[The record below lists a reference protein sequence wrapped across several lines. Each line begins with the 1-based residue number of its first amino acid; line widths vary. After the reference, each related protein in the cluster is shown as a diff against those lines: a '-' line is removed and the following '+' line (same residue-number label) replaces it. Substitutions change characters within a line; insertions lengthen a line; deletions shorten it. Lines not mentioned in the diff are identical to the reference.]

1 MKNALIVADDS
12 SIIKNI
18 IEKSIDSNIVVL
30 KANNGKEAIDYII
43 GNSEYNIIGLLLDL
57 NMPEY
62 DGFMVLDYFKKYNL
76 FSSIPVYII
85 SGDDSNET
93 INRAFTYN
101 IVDLLSKP
109 FSKDNISNIIQR
121 MLDLKR

>member
-1 MKNALIVADDS
+1 MKDALIVADDS

-30 KANNGKEAIDYII
+30 KANNGKEAIDYLIS
-43 GNSEYNIIGLLLDL
+43 NSEYNIIGILLDL

-85 SGDDSNET
+85 SGDDSKDT

-109 FSKDNISNIIQR
+109 FSKDNINNIIQR

>member
-85 SGDDSNET
+85 SGDDSKET